1 MLLWVHEAF
10 PISYLC
16 VVALKRKGKRDEI
29 YSKLNL
35 WLTENVWI
43 PKDFLNQR
51 RGLYRLLVR
60 HMIDWNNRKHTLQ
73 SSKVRSILLYK
84 HVLRSKPA
92 ESQGYR
98 HFLQLHWRQN
108 HIVTDTLLTLKL
120 TNILPTM
127 CATAS
132 VLQVSSCLDMEKY
145 VFKIMYMFNSHS
157 LLSSLILV
165 LKIAVETMN
174 TCEVS

>member
-1 MLLWVHEAF
+1 
-10 PISYLC
+10 
-16 VVALKRKGKRDEI
+16 
-29 YSKLNL
+29 
-35 WLTENVWI
+35 
-43 PKDFLNQR
+43 
-51 RGLYRLLVR
+51 
-60 HMIDWNNRKHTLQ
+60 
-73 SSKVRSILLYK
+73 
-84 HVLRSKPA
+84 
-92 ESQGYR
+92 
-98 HFLQLHWRQN
+98 
-108 HIVTDTLLTLKL
+108 
-120 TNILPTM
+120 M